1 MSQWEL
7 LNVCVKKIL
16 HINKIQM
23 RKKLTRSDIA
33 WSNVHLSQ
41 FNEPYTKEALNT
53 EKKQETAPFTLDV
66 KEVAN
71 AITTHLDLPK
81 FSLQQLQKR
90 AEKDEKLIL
99 VLSIGISILAITS
112 LLCALV
118 SIIIVATNSRTISKL
133 ELLLR

>member
-1 MSQWEL
+1 
-7 LNVCVKKIL
+7 
-16 HINKIQM
+16 M

-33 WSNVHLSQ
+33 WSQVPQ
-41 FNEPYTKEALNT
+41 INELKQIEKHID
-53 EKKQETAPFTLDV
+53 KKQETVPFSLDV

-81 FSLQQLQKR
+81 FSLQQLQKK
-90 AEKDEKLIL
+90 ADKDEKLIL
-99 VLSIGISILAITS
+99 VLSIGIAILAITS
-112 LLCALV
+112 ILCALV